1 MTQYY
6 RCLFSSTRFLNV
18 TSASILYG
26 SKISMNSYIFGIGN
40 ETKNLTKKESYTRV
54 LVEAFNNTSILA
66 LSFSIFFF
74 IIFAFGLY
82 FLFKKTNFL
91 GQTFSKV
98 QR

>member
-1 MTQYY
+1 
-6 RCLFSSTRFLNV
+6 
-18 TSASILYG
+18 
-26 SKISMNSYIFGIGN
+26 MNSYIFGIGN

-98 QR
+98 QRKRFLLLKRKKLENVEVKTSFNKNFYFEI